1 VTMESDIVIEYS
13 INVNQKIIQQPVY
26 HVLSSTDTIAKL
38 MSQIQNTHEE
48 GIDSANLEKI
58 IALKDDQELYKD
70 GI

>member
-1 VTMESDIVIEYS
+1 MSFKPYYE
-13 INVNQKIIQQPVY
+13 P
-26 HVLSSTDTIAKL
+26 SSTDTIAEL
-38 MSQIQNTHEE
+38 TSHIQNTHEE